1 MKTIEDIKLE
11 MKVSD
16 LILEVARVA
25 EQRDIDNSDLQGLAQ
40 VSAMKIIKLLREV

>member
-16 LILEVARVA
+16 YILEVARI
-25 EQRDIDNSDLQGLAQ
+25 RDIDNSDLQGLAQ